1 MDVQNKTRALIE
13 AAMMTALTSIFAI
26 VRIYIP
32 ILTFISFFIPVPLTI
47 LGKKHGLKFTIISV
61 FASGMIIGMFTEPI
75 YSIFITIL
83 YGSVSVAMGYMMNK
97 KYKPSKILLST
108 MLVAI
113 ISLALCI
120 QMASKIS
127 GIDMVGQMID
137 MFDQAINMNISL
149 QEKIGTDQAQME
161 QMKVMLENML
171 QMMKMMIPFMV
182 ISAGG
187 FLAYI
192 NYRLTTYVLK
202 RLGHKVE
209 ALPPI
214 REVRLPKSIVMGT
227 FLIMGLTIMTKN
239 LGFANY
245 TTLVLNVFLI
255 FQFIYLI
262 QGVAVVSYF
271 MHSYK
276 LRKPL
281 RIFIYIFLLL
291 NQMTAFMLA
300 IIGFID
306 AIIDV
311 RNRRKIN

>member
-1 MDVQNKTRALIE
+1 MPCQ
-13 AAMMTALTSIFAI
+13 LTNSPF
-26 VRIYIP
+26 
-32 ILTFISFFIPVPLTI
+32 TFISFFIPVPLTV
-47 LGKKHGLKFTIISV
+47 LGKKHGLKFTILAV

-75 YSIFITIL
+75 YSIFITML
-83 YGSVSVAMGYMMNK
+83 YGSASVAMGYMMNK
-97 KYKPSKILLST
+97 RYEPSKILLST

-120 QMASKIS
+120 QIASKIS
-127 GIDMVGQMID
+127 GIDLIAQMTD
-137 MFDQAINMNISL
+137 AFDQAIHMSL
-149 QEKIGTDQAQME
+149 SIQGKMGTNPEQME
-161 QMKVMLENML
+161 QMKLILEKSLEMI
-171 QMMKMMIPFMV
+171 KMMIPFMI
-182 ISAGG
+182 ISAGA

-209 ALPPI
+209 ELPHI
-214 REVRLPKSIVMGT
+214 REVHLPKSIVMGT
-227 FLIMGLTIMTKN
+227 FLIMGLTLMTKN
-239 LGFANY
+239 VGFANY

-262 QGVAVVSYF
+262 QGLAVVSYF
-271 MHSYK
+271 MHNYK

-281 RIFIYIFLLL
+281 RILIYIFLLL

-306 AIIDV
+306 AIINV
-311 RNRRKIN
+311 RKRKSDH